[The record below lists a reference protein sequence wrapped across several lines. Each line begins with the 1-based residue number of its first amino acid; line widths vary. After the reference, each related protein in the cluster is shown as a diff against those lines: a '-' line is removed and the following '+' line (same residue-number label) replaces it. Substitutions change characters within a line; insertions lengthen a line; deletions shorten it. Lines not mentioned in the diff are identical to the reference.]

1 MPRCVVPPTHVMPQL
16 HERRGQ
22 ETKPFLRA
30 PTAKICKR
38 LLCKSRSQSLW
49 YRTVHLHGMSDWL
62 IFTGR
67 RERKRGQESSLAKKV
82 ILCLTQGLSGDGV
95 DPAVVTS
102 WVILETTRSA
112 ISCLSS
118 STCSPI
124 RGIELSIT
132 CHKKEKQQLIK
143 RFPGGRCLFQL
154 TFHANLLYVPM
165 SLSTHLVLSPLHAE
179 TC

>member
-1 MPRCVVPPTHVMPQL
+1 MQYHSYM
-16 HERRGQ
+16 EGEGRR
-22 ETKPFLRA
+22 PSRFLGHPLQRSARDFSGRA
-30 PTAKICKR
+30 GVNLSNT
-38 LLCKSRSQSLW
+38 LW
-49 YRTVHLHGMSDWL
+49 YGTVHLHEMSDCL
-62 IFTGR
+62 PFTGR
-67 RERKRGQESSLAKKV
+67 RERRRVQENSLAKRS
-82 ILCLTQGLSGDGV
+82 IFCHTQGLSGDGV

-154 TFHANLLYVPM
+154 TFHANLLCVPT
-165 SLSTHLVLSPLHAE
+165 SLSTHLVRSPLHAE